1 MRHFCHIIPT
11 QLFQWLQC
19 NSAGLWT
26 GNAATI
32 ACIVHVLHVSQTG
45 SGKTYTMGT
54 AFDSTMLPQE
64 KGNLLSST
72 TLCTLCSLSPSLR
85 YGA

>member
-1 MRHFCHIIPT
+1 MESQWVIFATLPT

-26 GNAATI
+26 GNAASI
-32 ACIVHVLHVSQTG
+32 ACVVHVLYVSQTG

-54 AFDSTMLPQE
+54 STMLSEE
-64 KGNLLSST
+64 KGNLLSSI